1 MTVKEISKVNDLT
14 VNQVQ
19 SRIYKLELKRINK
32 DKKESKYSKKDIE
45 LIINFI
51 GRIRKGKKSYPVNVS
66 DKKKILII
74 EYYLK
79 HQKLS
84 IEILAETLLTNKFK
98 ISRII
103 TEFLEDGKC
112 LTIQSKL

>member
-1 MTVKEISKVNDLT
+1 MTAKEISKANDLT
-14 VNQVQ
+14 INQVRG
-19 SRIYKLELKRINK
+19 RINKLELKRINK
-32 DKKESKYSKKDIE
+32 DKKEARYSIKDIE
-45 LIINFI
+45 LILKFKY
-51 GRIRKGKKSYPVNVS
+51 RITKGKISCPIKIS

-103 TEFLEDGKC
+103 AEFLEDGKC